1 MSDTQ
6 PPAGALRPI
15 ERNPVLFDAFAV
27 FQKYAREHALSIR
40 DDTVLT
46 SFIDEVQAQ
55 LTEGAANESFLYGLH
70 AQAMFQSMVVE
81 LGGVTFIKQEDAG
94 EVWMAGAEVKI
105 PDFRVVSAAGESLLI
120 EVKNCYRKPLT
131 YRFEA
136 NYFQALL
143 RYAAIAKTPLK
154 LAIFWARLFTWTV
167 CDAAVAK
174 RNGRH
179 YELHMFD
186 AMKANELASF
196 GDLMVGTT
204 PPLSMRMT
212 LDKTHTRVIERQ
224 DETHSTIE
232 VMIAGVSL
240 WCAEEEITD
249 SREQNIALTLLLYGD
264 WENAGPYIDTDDDG
278 EPDAIVYDAFPMEDH
293 QQGFE
298 IVGSL
303 SEMYSRA
310 FALATVKDDRI
321 QSLSKELH
329 PGSWGKIIPPDYK
342 GDKLRL
348 WIFKHEPARP

>member
-1 MSDTQ
+1 MSDMQ
-6 PPAGALRPI
+6 PPAGELRPI

-27 FQKYAREHALSIR
+27 FEKYAREQALSIR

-46 SFIDEVQAQ
+46 SFIDAVQAQ
-55 LTEGAANESFLYGLH
+55 LTTSAANESFLYGLH
-70 AQAMFQSMVVE
+70 AQTMFESMVVE

-94 EVWMAGAEVKI
+94 GLWAAGADVKI
-105 PDFRVVSAAGESLLI
+105 PDFRVVTAADETMLI
-120 EVKNCYRKPLT
+120 EVKNCYRKALT
-131 YRFEA
+131 YRFESS
-136 NYFQALL
+136 YFEALL
-143 RYAAIAKTPLK
+143 RYAAIAKSPLK

-167 CDAAVAK
+167 CDAAIAR

-179 YELHMFD
+179 YELHIFD

-196 GDLMVGTT
+196 GDLMLGTT

-212 LDKTHTRVIERQ
+212 LDKAHTRVIERQ
-224 DETHSTIE
+224 DETHSTLQ

-240 WCAEEEITD
+240 WCAQQEITD
-249 SREQNIALTLLLYGD
+249 SREQNIALTLMLYGH

-278 EPDAIVYDAFPMEDH
+278 EPAAIVYDAFPTEDH

-303 SEMYSRA
+303 SDMYSRG
-310 FALATVKDDRI
+310 FALATVEDDRI

-342 GDKLRL
+342 GDKLPL
-348 WIFKHEPARP
+348 WILKQEPVRP